1 MALFSNKQ
9 ESNYRSSIKMVET
22 VVQDLGIPVAET
34 RIGGDPNVAPETES
48 AGWVVMKGSA
58 EVYVFL
64 YRGENDNYIH
74 CYSPIL
80 VIPER
85 NLLQLFR
92 RILELNGVGQMG
104 VAFGLKGENVV
115 LSIYRST
122 TDLDRSEVKDMIINV
137 GEHAD
142 YYDDILANEFGGRR
156 YCDVTHR

>member
-22 VVQDLGIPVAET
+22 VIQELGIPVQET
-34 RIGGDPNVAPETES
+34 RIGDADAPPDQEHT
-48 AGWVVMKGSA
+48 GWVVMKGSA

-64 YRGENDNYIH
+64 YRGEDDNFIH
-74 CYSPIL
+74 VYSP
-80 VIPER
+80 VMTVPER

-92 RILELNGVGQMG
+92 RLLDLNGVGQMG
-104 VAFGLKGENVV
+104 VAFGLKGDHVV

-122 TDLDRSEVKDMIINV
+122 TDLDRSEVREMIINV

-142 YYDDILANEFGGRR
+142 YYDDILVNEFGGRR

>member
-22 VVQDLGIPVAET
+22 VINELGIPLEET
-34 RIGGDPNVAPETES
+34 RIAEGEPAPGQEHS
-48 AGWVVMKGSA
+48 GWVVMKGSA

-64 YRGENDNYIH
+64 YHGEGDNFIH
-74 CYSPIL
+74 VYSPVMSL
-80 VIPER
+80 PER

-92 RILELNGVGQMG
+92 RLLDLNGVGQMG
-104 VAFGLKGENVV
+104 VAFGLKGDHVV
-115 LSIYRST
+115 LSVYRST
-122 TDLDRSEVKDMIINV
+122 TDLDRSEVQEMIINV

-142 YYDDILANEFGGRR
+142 YYDDILVNEFGGRR

>member
-22 VVQDLGIPVAET
+22 VIADLGIPVTET
-34 RIGGDPNVAPETES
+34 RIGEAEAPPGQEHD
-48 AGWVVMKGSA
+48 GWVVMKGSA
-58 EVYVFL
+58 EIYVFL
-64 YRGENDNYIH
+64 YRGEQDNFIH
-74 CYSPIL
+74 VYSP
-80 VIPER
+80 VMTVPER

-92 RILELNGVGQMG
+92 RLLDLNGVGQMG
-104 VAFGLKGENVV
+104 VAFGLKGEHVV

-122 TDLDRSEVKDMIINV
+122 TDLDTSEVQEMIINV

-142 YYDDILANEFGGRR
+142 YYDDILVNEFGGRR

>member
-1 MALFSNKQ
+1 MALFSNKL

-22 VVQDLGIPVAET
+22 VIQELGIPLNET
-34 RIGGDPNVAPETES
+34 RIGDADAPPDSEHI
-48 AGWVVMKGSA
+48 GWVVMKGSA

-64 YRGENDNYIH
+64 YRGEEHNYIH
-74 CYSPIL
+74 VYSPVMSL
-80 VIPER
+80 PER

-92 RILELNGVGQMG
+92 RLLDLNGVGQMG
-104 VAFGLKGENVV
+104 VAFGLKGDHVV

-122 TDLDRSEVKDMIINV
+122 TDLDKSEVREMIINV

-142 YYDDILANEFGGRR
+142 YYDDILVNEFGGRR

>member
-1 MALFSNKQ
+1 MALFSNKH
-9 ESNYRSSIKMVET
+9 ESNYRSSIKMVEA
-22 VVQDLGIPVAET
+22 VFAELGIPVQET
-34 RIGGDPNVAPETES
+34 RIGEENANSEARETV
-48 AGWVVMKGSA
+48 GWVVMKGSA

-64 YRGENDNYIH
+64 YRGENDNFIH
-74 CYSPIL
+74 VYSPVMTL
-80 VIPER
+80 PER

-92 RILELNGVGQMG
+92 RLLDLNGVGTMG

-122 TDLDRSEVKDMIINV
+122 TDLDRSEVREMIINV

-142 YYDDILANEFGGRR
+142 YFDDILVNEFGGRR